1 MWLSPIFERF
11 VEKSP
16 ITVIIRAMMEVVLVD
31 EQLDDLFDATAK
43 TGYTRELLFSTLVK
57 IMTEV
62 VCSASQS
69 IGSVYKEMAET
80 IGVSKTAVYDKLNR
94 LEPVVSQALVRDTA
108 SKLKVIINTVGIST
122 PSLLPGYKVKILDGN
137 ALGATEHRLAVLRS
151 SGSGPLP
158 GKSIAV
164 LEADLGIVTDV
175 FPCEDGHAQERSLL
189 PDVLETVEAGNLW
202 IGDRNFCTQEFLI
215 GIASKQASFIIRQH
229 KGLPWQPINE
239 LQNQGQSEGGEVFEQ
254 DVILEYS
261 GTKLNCRRIVV
272 KLEKPTRDGETEI
285 AILTNL
291 PVSHASSILVSQ
303 LYRKRWRVETLFQ
316 VVTQNFHC
324 EINTLGYPRAALF
337 SFCMALVAYNFF
349 ATVMIILSSVH
360 GADKVE
366 GKLSYYY
373 LSASLSGTYKGMMIA
388 LPTVEWE
395 TFAEISLTEFSQLL
409 QDWARLV
416 NLSAF
421 TSSPRKPKKK
431 KPKPPYDPKHPHVST
446 ARLLEEK
453 KSKSKNKKTSQK

>member
-1 MWLSPIFERF
+1 
-11 VEKSP
+11 
-16 ITVIIRAMMEVVLVD
+16 MMEVVLVD
-31 EQLDDLFDATAK
+31 DQLDDLFNATAE

-57 IMTEV
+57 MMTEV

-69 IGSVYKEMAET
+69 IGSVYKEMAST

-108 SKLKVIINTVGIST
+108 AKLKVIIETVGIST

-151 SGSGPLP
+151 NGSGPLP

-164 LEADLGIVTDV
+164 LSADLGMVTDV

-189 PDVLETVEAGNLW
+189 PDVLETVEAGDLW

-215 GIASKQASFIIRQH
+215 GIANKQASFIIRQH
-229 KGLPWQPINE
+229 QNLPWFATNE
-239 LQNQGQSEGGEVFEQ
+239 LIYQGQSEGGEVFSQ
-254 DVILEYS
+254 DVTLEYS
-261 GTKLNCRRIVV
+261 GTKLNCRRIVI

-291 PVSHASSILVSQ
+291 PVSHADSILISQ

-316 VVTQNFHC
+316 VVTQTFHC
-324 EINTLGYPRAALF
+324 EIKTLGYPRAALF

-349 ATVMIILSSVH
+349 ACLHIILSSVH

-388 LPTVEWE
+388 LPNQEWE
-395 TFAEISLTEFSQLL
+395 KLGEISLTQFSQLL

-453 KSKSKNKKTSQK
+453 KSKSTSRKSK